1 MTGSGS
7 AGRLHG
13 KRMLVT
19 GAASGLG
26 AAIARMAAREGAQV
40 ALTDIDLAGAQSVAA
55 DIGAAAMA
63 LEHDVTDPD
72 HWRTVIDEVAGAFG
86 GLDCLVNNAGIGALG
101 SVETATLEDW
111 RRIHAVDLDSV
122 FFGCRAALGVLKN
135 SSGGSI
141 VNISSIAGIIA
152 DARMAAYCSA
162 KAAVRHLSK
171 TVALHC
177 AHNRYPVRC
186 NSVHPAFIDTPI
198 LDHVVPG
205 MPRETLVAELAK
217 TNPMGRVGDPDDV
230 AYAVVYLAS
239 DESTFV
245 NGAELVIDGGLS
257 AQ

>member
-7 AGRLHG
+7 AGRLNG

-26 AAIARMAAREGAQV
+26 AAIARMAAHEGARV
-40 ALTDIDLAGAQSVAA
+40 ALSDIDLAGAQSVAA
-55 DIGAAAMA
+55 EIGAAAMS
-63 LEHDVTDPD
+63 LEQDVTDPD
-72 HWRTVIDEVAGAFG
+72 HWPVVISDVSGTFG

-111 RRIHAVDLDSV
+111 RHIHAVDLDSV
-122 FFGCRAALGVLKN
+122 FFGCRAALGVLKD
-135 SSGGSI
+135 SPGGSI
-141 VNISSIAGIIA
+141 VNISSIAGIVA

-198 LDHVVPG
+198 LDNVVPG

-230 AYAVVYLAS
+230 AYAVIYLAS